1 MPTQMKGPIDFSQF
15 SSPEAGGRQLKS
27 RSVLGAA
34 ALAFGAGGEMFL
46 RLASIV
52 VLARLIAPAEFGLVG
67 MVTALTAVGAT
78 FGQLGLS
85 TATVQRREISHGQV
99 SNLFWIGLGL
109 GTLLAV
115 VFCGLA
121 APIAAFYG
129 EPRLVLVTLVLAST
143 FVFASFSVQHEAL
156 LTRTMQQ
163 PRTAGVRLV
172 ATLISVV
179 VAVVLA
185 LAGLGV
191 WALVCQE
198 LARSVAV
205 SIGMWLLC
213 PWRPA
218 APNRNE
224 SVRPFVRF
232 GAELTLT
239 QLLYAVG
246 GNVDKLLVGR
256 LFGASVLGLYRQ
268 VHQLVLVPIEQLNA
282 PIASVAQPGL
292 SLLQDEADRYR
303 RYYRRIVALIG
314 LATMPVAAFAMAFA
328 HELTVLILGPNWAEA
343 APFFFIFAAAAFFRP
358 VLGTT
363 TAVLI
368 SRGRSLRLLT
378 ITLVSQVVYLVFL
391 GAGAFGGPKGIAL
404 AHVVTPA
411 CCFFLISG
419 LPSMAARSAC
429 VISLRH

>member
-1 MPTQMKGPIDFSQF
+1 MPI
-15 SSPEAGGRQLKS
+15 
-27 RSVLGAA
+27 
-34 ALAFGAGGEMFL
+34 
-46 RLASIV
+46 
-52 VLARLIAPAEFGLVG
+52 
-67 MVTALTAVGAT
+67 
-78 FGQLGLS
+78 
-85 TATVQRREISHGQV
+85 
-99 SNLFWIGLGL
+99 
-109 GTLLAV
+109 
-115 VFCGLA
+115 
-121 APIAAFYG
+121 
-129 EPRLVLVTLVLAST
+129 
-143 FVFASFSVQHEAL
+143 
-156 LTRTMQQ
+156 
-163 PRTAGVRLV
+163 
-172 ATLISVV
+172 
-179 VAVVLA
+179 
-185 LAGLGV
+185 
-191 WALVCQE
+191 
-198 LARSVAV
+198 
-205 SIGMWLLC
+205 
-213 PWRPA
+213 
-218 APNRNE
+218 
-224 SVRPFVRF
+224 
-232 GAELTLT
+232 
-239 QLLYAVG
+239 G

-292 SLLQDEADRYR
+292 SLLQDDADRYR

-411 CCFFLISG
+411 VLLLANLWFAFEGSPVRVRDFFAPLTRPLLASCAMVG
-419 LPSMAARSAC
+419 VLVVYRAALPSDGGVLMLGGAAAVASLTYVGCFVALPGGQAEGRNLARDVLESARQHRRAT
-429 VISLRH
+429 SRRAQSDL